1 MKTQVFEQHHTASR
15 RSGANRIRRDVADT
29 VVGEHHGHA
38 EELRQAIDER
48 PQAEFRSWL
57 ALRASK
63 MARQNY
69 SRRALIERVLD
80 RRQRRANAR
89 VVADDAVF
97 QRHVE
102 VDANEDALTLQ
113 GEIFNRQLR
122 HGMPDSVL

>member
-1 MKTQVFEQHHTASR
+1 MKPEVFEQDHAASR
-15 RSGANRIRRDVADT
+15 LRRANRLCRGVADT
-29 VVGEHHGHA
+29 VVGEHHRHA

-48 PQAEFRSWL
+48 PQAEFRSGL
-57 ALRASK
+57 ALRASE
-63 MARQNY
+63 MAREDY
-69 SRRALIERVLD
+69 RRRALVERVLD
-80 RRQRRANAR
+80 SWQRRANAR

-122 HGMPDSVL
+122 HGMPDS